1 MAGLSTVT
9 AATVDPVSTQELRDF
24 ARLDDAIDSN
34 FINSFIKA
42 STMFCEEYTNK
53 SFINRTLK
61 MSLDGVAEVDIPLR
75 EGVTVGPIEIFY
87 NRHIELPKSPVSS
100 VTHIKY
106 YNDSDTESTWAT
118 SNYYV
123 DTQSDPAK
131 ILLRD
136 GGTWPTNLRKAN
148 GIEITYVSGYGSN
161 RSDTPEAIRV
171 AIMQMALFMY
181 EHRGEDEKQGF
192 GSGIKAPY
200 SVASLLSPYVTRR
213 YGVSPFEGTYRSLA

>member
-9 AATVDPVSTQELRDF
+9 AATDPVSTQELRDF

-75 EGVTVGPIEIFY
+75 EGLTVGPIEIFY

-100 VTHIKY
+100 VTRI
-106 YNDSDTESTWAT
+106 SSTTTTLTPSPLGQHRTTMWTHKAT
-118 SNYYV
+118 
-123 DTQSDPAK
+123 P
-131 ILLRD
+131 R
-136 GGTWPTNLRKAN
+136 
-148 GIEITYVSGYGSN
+148 
-161 RSDTPEAIRV
+161 RSC
-171 AIMQMALFMY
+171 
-181 EHRGEDEKQGF
+181 
-192 GSGIKAPY
+192 
-200 SVASLLSPYVTRR
+200 
-213 YGVSPFEGTYRSLA
+213 

>member
-106 YNDSDTESTWAT
+106 YNDSNTESTWAT

-148 GIEITYVSGYGSN
+148 GIEITYVSGYGAN

-171 AIMQMALFMY
+171 AIMQYALHLY
-181 EHRGEDEKQGF
+181 EHRGDTE
-192 GSGIKAPY
+192 SNAVSMPTMVATLLAPY
-200 SVASLLSPYVTRR
+200 ATRR

>member
-61 MSLDGVAEVDIPLR
+61 MSLDGVAEVDIPAQR
-75 EGVTVGPIEIFY
+75 ERMVGPIEIFY
-87 NRHIELPKSPVSS
+87 NHIELPKSPVSS
-100 VTHIKY
+100 VTAIKY
-106 YNDSDTESTWAT
+106 YNDSDTESTWQHRTTMWTHKAT
-118 SNYYV
+118 REDLAQRAGLGRPICGRQTESRSLCLWIWLESV
-123 DTQSDPAK
+123 RHSSDSESQSCRWLCLCMSIAEKMRSKDSD
-131 ILLRD
+131 L
-136 GGTWPTNLRKAN
+136 
-148 GIEITYVSGYGSN
+148 VSK
-161 RSDTPEAIRV
+161 
-171 AIMQMALFMY
+171 L
-181 EHRGEDEKQGF
+181 
-192 GSGIKAPY
+192 Y